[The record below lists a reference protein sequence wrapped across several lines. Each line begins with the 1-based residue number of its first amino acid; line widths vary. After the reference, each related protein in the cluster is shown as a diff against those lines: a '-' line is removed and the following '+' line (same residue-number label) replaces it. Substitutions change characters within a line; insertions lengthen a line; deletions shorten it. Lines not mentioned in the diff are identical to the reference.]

1 MKKQLLQESEIRKMM
16 KFANIGALS
25 NGFVDRLTEAEEAD
39 ETVDEGMYSEEEMEE
54 TLSLEEQ
61 DADPMDDMPADDEP
75 ADDMELEDP
84 GAEGDLEL
92 SEEEAQVLVDLGE
105 RLAGQ
110 LGGDMDDDMGDDMGD
125 LDVEDELG
133 DMPDEGDDMEPV
145 MEMAHPDD
153 EKNEGLGED
162 LVNEVAR
169 RVSKRLA
176 ALRG

>member
-110 LGGDMDDDMGDDMGD
+110 LGGDMDDDMGD